1 MTCALTKWALKFKFS
16 VIRVLL
22 VLVTTTTAICL
33 NQPEE
38 VNDCL
43 TVFIKA
49 AAIFHYVLKYTN
61 LNHEVLKY

>member
-1 MTCALTKWALKFKFS
+1 MTCALTKSALKLKFS

-43 TVFIKA
+43 IAFINA
-49 AAIFHYVLKYTN
+49 AAIFYYVLKYTK
-61 LNHEVLKY
+61 LNRDVL

>member
-1 MTCALTKWALKFKFS
+1 MTCALTKSALKLKFS

-22 VLVTTTTAICL
+22 VLVTSTTAICL

-43 TVFIKA
+43 IIFIKA
-49 AAIFHYVLKYTN
+49 AAIFHYVLKYN
-61 LNHEVLKY
+61 KLNHDVL

>member
-1 MTCALTKWALKFKFS
+1 MTCALTKSALKLKFS

-43 TVFIKA
+43 IVFTNA
-49 AAIFHYVLKYTN
+49 AAIFHYVLKYTK
-61 LNHEVLKY
+61 LNHDVL